1 MIFKQSVQTGVFPSG
16 WKMGNIDPIHKKEDK
31 QTLENNNVQCLC
43 YLFVEKLL
51 RDSKCLNLLLKIN
64 FR

>member
-31 QTLENNNVQCLC
+31 H
-43 YLFVEKLL
+43 
-51 RDSKCLNLLLKIN
+51 
-64 FR
+64 